1 MKIVGK
7 DEKECTLCGTCEST
21 CSSFYFKEDTREKS
35 AIQVAEVDG
44 DPGIDINVCN
54 QCGVCIDFC
63 PVEALS
69 RTKSGVVILN
79 KKKCIVCYN
88 CVGAC
93 PTDSFFWHEEA
104 EVPFKCIACARCT
117 KECPTGAIFMEEV
130 EI

>member
-7 DEKECTLCGTCEST
+7 NEKDCALCGNCESV
-21 CSSFYFKEDTREKS
+21 CSEYYFKEDNREKS
-35 AIQVAEVDG
+35 AIQVSEVDG

-54 QCGVCIDFC
+54 QCGECIRFC
-63 PVEALS
+63 PTLALY

-79 KKKCIVCYN
+79 KKKCIACFN

-93 PTDSFFWHEEA
+93 PTDSMFWQEDA
-104 EVPFKCIACARCT
+104 DQPFKCIACARCT
-117 KECPTGAIFMEEV
+117 KECPTEAIFMEDV